1 LAPHSRTDLTFTLVY
16 IETFA
21 RLRGTGLDVWLCMHD
36 LSMPAFQR
44 RVGNQN
50 QGRNLRQLFDIT
62 SIPQDPQL
70 REVIDSVDSESLIP
84 IFNDFFTSA
93 CDVQLKAMN
102 TERELNIIPE
112 SAANNFGSNISKWS
126 KLEGEKHFMALRR
139 IYHKKYPNLIQ

>member
-1 LAPHSRTDLTFTLVY
+1 
-16 IETFA
+16 
-21 RLRGTGLDVWLCMHD
+21 MHD

-84 IFNDFFTSA
+84 IFNGFFTSA